1 MVALGIRKHSPPA
14 LVRARCLV
22 RCYGSRCEDRVCRV
36 PARYDHF
43 SAIRSVSWRS
53 FLSRERWL
61 REFAGVSFDS
71 DYSGEGDASFLLF
84 FEVCWYFSARGHH
97 LWSSRILLTNYFLLL
112 AVCNA
117 RCRCRRVSRRSLRVP
132 NYAQRPSL
140 VGLHRPLAR
149 CLLFGNLRSM
159 LPPQRG
165 QRATRSFSNTLVRC
179 MS

>member
-1 MVALGIRKHSPPA
+1 MNPFHGCTWHQKNYSPPA

-84 FEVCWYFSARGHH
+84 FEVCCCFSARGHH
-97 LWSSRILLTNYFLLL
+97 LWSSRILLTNYFL
-112 AVCNA
+112 
-117 RCRCRRVSRRSLRVP
+117 
-132 NYAQRPSL
+132 SL
-140 VGLHRPLAR
+140 VLCKFRCPHASQASPSSATLHTAPPIACPPRLPSRPLSIDRKTPAFATSTMREREPHDTPQAR
-149 CLLFGNLRSM
+149 
-159 LPPQRG
+159 
-165 QRATRSFSNTLVRC
+165 
-179 MS
+179 